1 MWRKNKFNRDILN
14 LFCERINY
22 VMKSMDEIRE
32 QDYITNEVNRELYK
46 DKGYIKL
53 KKIYYEILKNQEQY
67 SDLIDDDLTFRF
79 VGDSIKT
86 IIGKI
91 EIDIDDMLEEYSYE
105 DIDRVLYV
113 INIYEKN
120 DRQKLEFVLKRDY
133 LYIYTIFDNYLLDLN
148 KDILELL
155 STFSDEKIASKV
167 YQFGRNSL
175 LRKIEWFLQFGNSF
189 NKQEKKVKLFSANRN
204 AIVHNCSKY
213 SSNIIDRLDQ
223 KTIQENH
230 IRKEEKITL
239 SKEKLISCLDLVS
252 NLSQDIH
259 KSVYSRFITDTDK
272 RKFQAE
278 LKVIEKIANDKN
290 ELQIT

>member
-1 MWRKNKFNRDILN
+1 MWKKNKSNRDILN
-14 LFCERINY
+14 LFCDRINY
-22 VMKSMDEIRE
+22 VMKSIDEIHE
-32 QDYITNEVNRELYK
+32 QDYITSEVSRELYK

-53 KKIYYEILKNQEQY
+53 KKIYYEILKHQEQY

-86 IIGKI
+86 IIDKI
-91 EIDIDDMLEEYSYE
+91 EIDINDMLEEYSYE
-105 DIDRVLYV
+105 DLDRFLYT

-120 DRQKLEFVLKRDY
+120 DSQKLEFVLKRDY
-133 LYIYTIFDNYLLDLN
+133 LYIYTIFDNYLLDLT
-148 KDILELL
+148 KDILERL

-175 LRKIEWFLQFGNSF
+175 LKKIEWFLQFGNSF
-189 NKQEKKVKLFSANRN
+189 NKQEKEVKLFSANRN

-213 SSNIIDRLDQ
+213 SFNIIDRLDQ
-223 KTIQENH
+223 KTIQENN
-230 IRKEEKITL
+230 ICEGKKITL
-239 SKEKLISCLDLVS
+239 SKEKLIICLDLVS

-259 KSVYSRFITDTDK
+259 ESVYSRFITDKDK
-272 RKFQAE
+272 IKFQAE
-278 LKVIEKIANDKN
+278 LKAIKKIANDKN